1 MLKRSGPSVIYGICK
16 QKLLTCKPYCTM
28 VYKNHFYCRVYI
40 FISKHPPNDTG
51 QDRMNIS
58 VQHEFSRTVEKLL
71 KNK

>member
-1 MLKRSGPSVIYGICK
+1 
-16 QKLLTCKPYCTM
+16 M

-71 KNK
+71 KNKWKNRWPQVSVGLTQ